1 MADIFTLHV
10 AATLL
15 VALVLGGMV
24 FFAAMFTPL
33 IFAKLETETASGFI
47 RQVFPVYYRVM
58 AALSIVA
65 ALPIWYRAEAWV
77 MAAVAALFI
86 VAMVAL
92 MPAINRARDAR
103 TAGDQA
109 ARRRFA
115 LLHRLSVLINLA
127 QLVAVLVVFLRLV
140 R

>member
-86 VAMVAL
+86 AAMVAL